1 MERSVQ
7 AGEWEIKKQTLTDY
21 VSVQHAGKCDMAT
34 RRTVNLVSM
43 DDGKFK
49 GLVTH
54 DHGDTSSLT
63 TLAGKE

>member
-1 MERSVQ
+1 
-7 AGEWEIKKQTLTDY
+7 
-21 VSVQHAGKCDMAT
+21 
-34 RRTVNLVSM
+34 M

-63 TLAGKE
+63 TLAGKEWKQKAIVANEWYCAHISIGEHWLWWFVDQW